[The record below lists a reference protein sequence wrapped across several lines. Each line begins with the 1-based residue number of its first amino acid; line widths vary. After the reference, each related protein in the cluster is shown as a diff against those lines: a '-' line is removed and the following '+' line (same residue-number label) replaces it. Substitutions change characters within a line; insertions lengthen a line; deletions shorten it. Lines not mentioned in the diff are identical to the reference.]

1 MYKNL
6 KKITN
11 ISSQPIVITATVD
24 GEKSLF
30 EIDAGATEAFYE
42 EVANKF
48 LELRP
53 EFIRDSSLHEM
64 TLTEAAFATQ
74 QVQNEVIWVANMT
87 GNPNEDDC
95 PARILIRE
103 FSKADRV
110 HKSHEIEN
118 PLKKARVWKGHMK
131 GSQEE
136 YTGKGGGVLA
146 QQTPGWSIAIRP
158 FERQPFPKH
167 VGEWILRRSWNA
179 EEAFR
184 GAVQKSRPP
193 QLFEPSMDWEL
204 NKLRYYMMFID
215 PHAKVDCASEEVT
228 RDMLAKSKKRTQL
241 EIDREVLRIKEDL
254 FKRLWLR
261 VVKPNLN
268 LPTSEEFEDFLEV
281 RKAQEERQAEG
292 SAKHREEKKV
302 AKGVLAATKNSVA
315 QASAPA

>member
-11 ISSQPIVITATVD
+11 TSSQPIVITATID
-24 GEKSLF
+24 GEKGLY
-30 EIDAGATEAFYE
+30 ELDAGATEAFYE

-53 EFIRDSSLHEM
+53 EFVKDASLHEM

-74 QVQNEVIWVANMT
+74 QVQNDVIWIANMT
-87 GNPNEDDC
+87 GNPSNGDC
-95 PARILIRE
+95 PERILIRE

-146 QQTPGWSIAIRP
+146 QQTPGWSIAIKP

-193 QLFEPSMDWEL
+193 QPFEPSMDWEL
-204 NKLRYYMMFID
+204 NKLRYYMMFLD
-215 PHAKVDCASEEVT
+215 PHAKLECYTEEQT
-228 RDMLAKSKKRTQL
+228 RKNFSRGKKTQL

-261 VVKPNLN
+261 VVKPQMN

-292 SAKHREEKKV
+292 IAKHNEEKKV
-302 AKGVLAATKNSVA
+302 AKGVLAATKKSVK
-315 QASAPA
+315 QAAATV